1 MEQLRRSPKRKIF
14 FFFFFSDNA
23 VKIKIYDF
31 YSSIVTL
38 DLNLFSRFLINL
50 QSTIRSIVLVDCPFS
65 LKRGIGNFFLA
76 GRKKYYCIVGIFST
90 NLYSLSR

>member
-14 FFFFFSDNA
+14 FFFFFSNNA

-38 DLNLFSRFLINL
+38 DLNLFSRFLIL
-50 QSTIRSIVLVDCPFS
+50 
-65 LKRGIGNFFLA
+65 
-76 GRKKYYCIVGIFST
+76 
-90 NLYSLSR
+90 